1 MKSEYIIEVSDATF
15 QAEVINRS
23 RQTPVV
29 VDFWAPWCGPCRM
42 LGPVLEKL
50 ANEYAGGFIL
60 AKINTDENQR
70 VAGQFGIQGIPAVK
84 AFKDG
89 KLVAEF
95 VGAQPEPR
103 VREFLAKFAVKGGSQ
118 AGTGGAPDAETLLA
132 AGRYA
137 EAEEVLRKAGA
148 GNGSLPA
155 LNLSLAKAL
164 LAQGKAQEA
173 GQLLDKLTDGPEA
186 GPAEALKPLVGLLLT
201 ATSGANGF
209 GEIEGLYQRAG
220 QAIAHGEMRAAMDA
234 LIDVLRRDKRY
245 RNGEPRQVMLALF
258 ALLGDESPLVRE
270 YRTKLAMVLF

>member
-1 MKSEYIIEVSDATF
+1 MKSEYVIEVSDATF

-173 GQLLDKLTDGPEA
+173 GPLLDRLTEGPEA

-201 ATSGANGF
+201 ATSGTNGF
-209 GEIEGLYQRAG
+209 GEIEGLYQKAG